1 MVQFMQHNGLEMEKI
16 KDFFKNIK
24 WNDHRIILVV
34 VIVLLVLLMM
44 DFNNRMTLMLK
55 LNEQRD
61 QLSTQVFRLEQ
72 TKQSFEKQVAYATS
86 ERALEEYA
94 REKAKLIEEGDVPI
108 IILTPAGQQI
118 NPTPKPQATQ
128 EALTRFEVWQE
139 LFFGD

>member
-128 EALTRFEVWQE
+128 EVLTRFEVWQE

>member
-24 WNDHRIILVV
+24 LNDHRIILVV

-44 DFNNRMTLMLK
+44 NFNNRMTLMLK

-128 EALTRFEVWQE
+128 ESLTRFEVWQE

>member
-1 MVQFMQHNGLEMEKI
+1 MQHNGLEMEKI

>member
-1 MVQFMQHNGLEMEKI
+1 MQHNGLEMEKI

-61 QLSTQVFRLEQ
+61 QLSTQVFQLEQ